1 MGQLNKPVTEEISN
15 IYLSTMPQVVYSVHN
30 APRSQNPSGS
40 TTRGSWGSKDKVNVP
55 QLWRSKLGRWQPW
68 DTTLFLP
75 ARTCLTYRKKAR
87 EFQAAL
93 MTKELYHILFH
104 SYFPILANCLH
115 WKYRERKRKIRQ
127 PTVPVLASPYLL
139 IGKRKVQSFGRIC
152 VN

>member
-1 MGQLNKPVTEEISN
+1 MGQLNKPVTEEISH
-15 IYLSTMPQVVYSVHN
+15 IYLSTMPQVVCSPTSTESQWVHN
-30 APRSQNPSGS
+30 TWELREQGQGKCA
-40 TTRGSWGSKDKVNVP
+40 TTVTESAGT
-55 QLWRSKLGRWQPW
+55 LTPW

-87 EFQAAL
+87 VFQAAL

-139 IGKRKVQSFGRIC
+139 IGKCKVQSFGRIC